1 MAAITFSGGL
11 TWAGAV
17 RVYTRQ
23 RWADAWS
30 LNSRLVAERITWSL
44 WPSVPVASLSFRYG
58 RRTDGGA
65 WSTVTKP
72 NLLGYFVKIEADAA
86 DGGLLWV
93 GFIDEQVDQQ
103 GGIAGGVAYGKL
115 NLQAYGMAQS
125 LALERVLGS
134 FWWDSIPA
142 TPVKRQ
148 SGTGITFNSGGVPN
162 RTKAVPTG
170 ETSYLFEP
178 DANNA
183 DFWSSDDIAR
193 YLVAQHLPRA
203 TGGSVA
209 IPWTLNT
216 YSLLPTWDR
225 PELPSDNESVFD
237 LLNLLID
244 RRLFLSACDGYVL
257 ASNLNT
263 INVVSLSSTTADLGN
278 GRTLAAAAT
287 QHTITFTGD
296 HATTATLQSTASGTY
311 QQVIARG
318 ARRTSTVTLE
328 MPAGTTTQKGFERSW
343 TTTEASNY
351 NAGASG
357 ESSYVDL
364 DSYARRK
371 LNIAARSKPSLQH
384 VYRNV
389 RIPLTWDFKTRT
401 NAWVFPTDE
410 TPANRHFAFFQSIE
424 ILPLTQFLAGVDYA
438 LWSPPD
444 PPDLTNAKSQRTPP
458 LVVWKRPFVSG
469 APTRY
474 QAIDGMGE
482 TGLISGNN
490 DDAWF
495 SADARIGN
503 DRRSLDIIPDGAP
516 QYAIAGSQFVP
527 LADDTIPVS
536 AWDINTIEATVTLQD
551 DRFTEARS
559 PDNVTTTVDAVRK
572 LVIDCGD
579 AFRRDWVVRYTTVEI
594 DAEGNTNTFFDTG
607 DGAFLRD
614 DKPALQSIAELAA
627 LWYLVPRQIMRLISN
642 RITSALNVGDLIT
655 AVNPATAQAATV
667 NTTIS
672 EISLTLGES
681 ENGPPQP
688 PVFELVTTATAFD
701 PLAFL
706 PESPDGDAIQQ

>member
-134 FWWDSIPA
+134 FWLDSIPA

-162 RTKAVPTG
+162 RTKTVPTG

-216 YSLLPTWDR
+216 YSLLPTWDK

-237 LLNLLID
+237 LLTLLID
-244 RRLFLSACDGYVL
+244 RRLFLSAWNGYVN
-257 ASNLNT
+257 ASNTNT

-318 ARRTSTVTLE
+318 ARRTSTCTLE
-328 MPAGTTTQKGFERSW
+328 MLNQKGLQRSW
-343 TTTEASNY
+343 TTDDASNY

-357 ESSYVDL
+357 EDEYDDS
-364 DSYARRK
+364 DSYTRRK
-371 LNIAARSKPSLQH
+371 MNVAARSAKSLQH
-384 VYRNV
+384 VYRNL
-389 RIPLTWDFKTRT
+389 RIPTTWDFTDRVG
-401 NAWVFPTDE
+401 NPIFPTDDSPPE
-410 TPANRHFAFFQSIE
+410 RSYAFFQSIR
-424 ILPLTQFLAGVDYA
+424 ILPETRFLVGVDYDVA
-438 LWSPPD
+438 HIPD
-444 PPDLTNAKSQRTPP
+444 DLDLTNAKPQRQSP
-458 LVVWKRPFVSG
+458 LVVWDRPQVTGDEPAF
-469 APTRY
+469 
-474 QAIDGMGE
+474 AIVDAMGE

-495 SADARIGN
+495 SCDVRIGN
-503 DRRSLDIIPDGAP
+503 DERSLDITPDGAP
-516 QYAIAGSQFVP
+516 QYAIAGSQWVP
-527 LADDTIPVS
+527 LPDDTVPGS
-536 AWDINTIEATVTLQD
+536 AWDINTLFATVTLLD
-551 DRFTEARS
+551 DRYAEARA
-559 PDNVTTTVDAVRK
+559 PETIPTTVDAVRR

-579 AFRRDWVVRYTTVEI
+579 AFRRDYVVPETDCRLSTT
-594 DAEGNTNTFFDTG
+594 GNNRKTTRFG
-607 DGAFLRD
+607 GYLRD
-614 DKPALQSIAELAA
+614 DKPALQSIAEMAA
-627 LWYLVPRQIMRLISN
+627 LWYLVPRQILRLISN
-642 RITSALNVGDLIT
+642 RITSIPSVGDLVT
-655 AVNPATAQAATV
+655 AVNPSTLQAATV

-688 PVFELVTTATAFD
+688 PVFELVTAATAFD

-706 PESPDGDAIQQ
+706 PESPDSDAIQQ